1 MTDPIVVLGARTH
14 DGRPSGFLE
23 CRLELAARLYES
35 SSRPVIVSGRGEAPV
50 MARWLAEHGV
60 DPDDIVEEKRA
71 TSTNE
76 NLEYSRA
83 LAPDANA
90 LHVVTNNFHA
100 LRTRVW
106 AWHLGVPVRIHQADT
121 PVDSRAWNYTRE
133 IFALPHSI
141 LRVLWRKI
149 RE

>member
-1 MTDPIVVLGARTH
+1 M
-14 DGRPSGFLE
+14 
-23 CRLELAARLYES
+23 
-35 SSRPVIVSGRGEAPV
+35 IVSGRGEAPV
-50 MARWLAEHGV
+50 MAGWLADHGV

-83 LAPDANA
+83 LAPDAEV

-106 AWHLGVPVRIHQADT
+106 AWHLGVPVRIHQAGT
-121 PVDSRAWNYTRE
+121 PVDSRAWNYVRE

-149 RE
+149 RG